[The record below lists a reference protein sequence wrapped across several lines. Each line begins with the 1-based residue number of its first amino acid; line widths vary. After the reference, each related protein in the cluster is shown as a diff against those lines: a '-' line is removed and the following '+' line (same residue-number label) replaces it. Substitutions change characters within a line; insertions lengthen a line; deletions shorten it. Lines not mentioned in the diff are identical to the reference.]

1 MLGFLIWFLVCI
13 AVLAVVVIAGRWLMS
28 LAGIVI
34 PPPLMVCLGII
45 LFIIV
50 LVAFWHFVGADAF
63 SSGPSLRRPL

>member
-28 LAGIVI
+28 LAGITL
-34 PPPLMVCLGII
+34 PQPLTLCLGII

-50 LVAFWHFVGADAF
+50 LVAFWHFAGADAF
-63 SSGPSLRRPL
+63 STGQSLRRPL